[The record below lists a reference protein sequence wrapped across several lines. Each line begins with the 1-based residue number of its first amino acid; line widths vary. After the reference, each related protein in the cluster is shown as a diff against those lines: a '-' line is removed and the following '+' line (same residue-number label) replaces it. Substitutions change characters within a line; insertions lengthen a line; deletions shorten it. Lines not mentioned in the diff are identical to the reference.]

1 MPMETQPNFQPDQP
15 NPSAMEATPMPPEQ
29 SPASEG
35 TEIIEPTPSFSWEAS
50 EFVHHDKPFW
60 WNLGLVVAALVIC
73 AILALL
79 HQWLSVG
86 VVVLMALAVNMYA
99 RKAPRTL
106 MYALDSKGVSI
117 NGKLSPYSH
126 FRSYNIQPQVGW
138 EEIDLEPAG
147 RFSPRLTLLADE
159 DHFEQIETVLAH
171 HLPRVDRD
179 PDIIEKISR
188 YLKF

>member
-1 MPMETQPNFQPDQP
+1 METQPNSQPDQP
-15 NPSAMEATPMPPEQ
+15 MPAVAEAASEPTDQ
-29 SPASEG
+29 TDASEG

-50 EFVHHDKPFW
+50 EFVHHDKPAW
-60 WNLGLVVAALVIC
+60 WNLGLIAGVVVIC
-73 AILALL
+73 AVLALL
-79 HQWLSVG
+79 RQWLSVG
-86 VVVLMALAVNMYA
+86 VVALMALAVNMYA

-106 MYALDSKGVSI
+106 LYALDSHGVSI

-159 DHFEQIETVLAH
+159 DNFDQIEGILAN